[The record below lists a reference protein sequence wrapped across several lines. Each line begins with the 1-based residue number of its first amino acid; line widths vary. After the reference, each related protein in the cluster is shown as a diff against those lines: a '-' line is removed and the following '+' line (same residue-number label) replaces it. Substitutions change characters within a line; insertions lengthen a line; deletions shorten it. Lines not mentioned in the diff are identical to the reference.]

1 MAVLYDTIGLNYSEL
16 RKPDIRIAAQ
26 IDLVLGEAVSV
37 LNVGAGA
44 GSYEP
49 MSRKVTAIEPSIEMI
64 KQRPVSN
71 VNVVQGSAESL
82 PFEDNSFDASMAI
95 LTIHHWSNQEAGIDE
110 ILRVTRGPVVILTFD
125 PFANWFWLA
134 DYFPAFIE
142 LDKQQMPPIS
152 KFEEWFSELVVKEV
166 PIPDDCADGFLA
178 AYWKR
183 PHAYLDRRVRAAISS
198 FSAIRDLSEGLAKLT
213 KDLKNGDWQQ
223 RYGYLLEQNEL
234 DCGYRLIV
242 GR

>member
-1 MAVLYDTIGLNYSEL
+1 MAVLDDTIGLNYSEL

-152 KFEEWFSELVVKEV
+152 KFEEWFSELAVKEV

-198 FSAIRDLSEGLAKLT
+198 FSAIRDLSEGLAKLA
-213 KDLKNGDWQQ
+213 KDLENGDWQQ